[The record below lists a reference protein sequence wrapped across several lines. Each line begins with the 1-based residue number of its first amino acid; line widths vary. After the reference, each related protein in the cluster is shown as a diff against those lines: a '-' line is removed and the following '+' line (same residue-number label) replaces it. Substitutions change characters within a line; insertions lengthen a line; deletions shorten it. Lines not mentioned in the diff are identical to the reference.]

1 MSNVLQLNV
10 KPKKLNFTIK
20 NAFFEET
27 SDAPNKENTLEA
39 QLMQK
44 YELGFSDGRDQMEK
58 ELEQNYQHK
67 LFEQKKMLQEVAAI
81 INEKIVEYDRQ
92 FESMVLNL
100 AFLVSEKLIKREI
113 ENKSIIDDT
122 LKFALK
128 KVLGANKVIIKLNQK
143 DLELLRYNSEGM
155 FNDDIFSKI
164 TFEPDERIERGGCLV
179 ETEIGN
185 VESRINTQLAE
196 LKKQLELSL
205 FNPNKE

>member
-1 MSNVLQLNV
+1 MSDVLQLNV

-20 NAFFEET
+20 NASYEEM
-27 SDAPNKENTLEA
+27 SDVSNKENTLEA
-39 QLMQK
+39 KLMQK
-44 YELGFSDGRDQMEK
+44 YELGFSDGRDQMRK
-58 ELEQNYQHK
+58 EFEQSYQRK
-67 LFEQKKMLQEVAAI
+67 LFEQKKMLQEVVATI
-81 INEKIVEYDRQ
+81 DQKIVDYDRQ
-92 FESMVLNL
+92 FELMVLNL
-100 AFLVSEKLIKREI
+100 AFLVSEKIIKREI

-143 DLELLRYNSEGM
+143 DLEHLRTNSEGM

-196 LKKQLELSL
+196 LKKQLAVTL
-205 FNPNKE
+205 FNSNNE

>member
-20 NAFFEET
+20 NASYEEMLDV
-27 SDAPNKENTLEA
+27 SNKENSLEA
-39 QLMQK
+39 QLMKK
-44 YELGFSDGRDQMEK
+44 YELGFSDGRDQMRK

-67 LFEQKKMLQEVAAI
+67 LFEQKKMLQEVVATI
-81 INEKIVEYDRQ
+81 DKKIVDYDRQ
-92 FESMVLNL
+92 FELMVLNL
-100 AFLVSEKLIKREI
+100 AFLVSEKIIKREI
-113 ENKSIIDDT
+113 ENKSIIDDN

-143 DLELLRYNSEGM
+143 DLEHLRTNSEGM

-196 LKKQLELSL
+196 LKKQLELTL
-205 FNPNKE
+205 FNSNNG

>member
-20 NAFFEET
+20 NASYEEMLDV
-27 SDAPNKENTLEA
+27 SNNENSLEA
-39 QLMQK
+39 QLMKK
-44 YELGFSDGRDQMEK
+44 YELGFSDGRDQMRK

-67 LFEQKKMLQEVAAI
+67 LFEQKKMLQEVVATI
-81 INEKIVEYDRQ
+81 DKKIVDYDRQ
-92 FESMVLNL
+92 FELMVLNL
-100 AFLVSEKLIKREI
+100 AFLVSEKIIKREI
-113 ENKSIIDDT
+113 ENKSIIDDN

-143 DLELLRYNSEGM
+143 DLEHLRTNSEGM

-196 LKKQLELSL
+196 LKKQLELTL
-205 FNPNKE
+205 FNSNNG